1 MDWVESKYV
10 LGLRPELAEVVIR
23 REAFEGLE
31 SSGEVVGS
39 EEVSQVRSE
48 LFLGVVEVAFDGGVL
63 DGPVHAL
70 DLPVGPGMVGLGQ
83 PVFDSMKAA

>member
-1 MDWVESKYV
+1 MDRVEGKSIC
-10 LGLRPELAEVVIR
+10 GLRPELAEVFIR
-23 REAFEGLE
+23 REVFEGLE

-39 EEVSQVRSE
+39 EEVSQVCSE

-70 DLPVGPGMVGLGQ
+70 YLPVDPGMVGLGQ